1 MSAAKLTTSF
11 TQTFQDAYLR
21 NNRRGG
27 QKNLRCF
34 PEHTE
39 KGHQCNGF
47 CGRAVVVECGD
58 CSTETQLHSLAE
70 FVTVGKEP
78 TDIAVGRSF
87 PTDTFDADT
96 RCKKDPL
103 RRFVR
108 GIKEGNQFSY
118 KPSCWHY
125 SWRSNKHATDTK
137 HFLRVVTFQVTG
149 ATMTC
154 VSTVDTTKFTLFS
167 SKILDKTTSKRRAP
181 VVKQNKSRPKK
192 KARKVQR
199 SMTMVQAPHSTTED
213 DDMSLS
219 NVPTE
224 EMDAWGQYH
233 CPPSPVSVALFDV
246 LQESDEAF
254 GLTLDCMLQQME
266 SNTTKHEYE
275 MNVQSRSTSPHLRP
289 TPTIKEFV
297 VTSSVFDHNSLFQFD
312 PFLLETIA

>member
-1 MSAAKLTTSF
+1 MRIYATIDEVVKKICGV
-11 TQTFQDAYLR
+11 FQ
-21 NNRRGG
+21 NI
-27 QKNLRCF
+27 QKKVTNAMAF
-34 PEHTE
+34 
-39 KGHQCNGF
+39 
-47 CGRAVVVECGD
+47 AVEQLSQNCGD

-87 PTDTFDADT
+87 PIDTFEADT

-108 GIKEGNQFSY
+108 GIKEGNQFNY

-181 VVKQNKSRPKK
+181 VVKQKMMSTQKK
-192 KARKVQR
+192 QKII
-199 SMTMVQAPHSTTED
+199 
-213 DDMSLS
+213 L
-219 NVPTE
+219 N
-224 EMDAWGQYH
+224 QYSYIH
-233 CPPSPVSVALFDV
+233 YV
-246 LQESDEAF
+246 
-254 GLTLDCMLQQME
+254 
-266 SNTTKHEYE
+266 
-275 MNVQSRSTSPHLRP
+275 
-289 TPTIKEFV
+289 
-297 VTSSVFDHNSLFQFD
+297 
-312 PFLLETIA
+312 